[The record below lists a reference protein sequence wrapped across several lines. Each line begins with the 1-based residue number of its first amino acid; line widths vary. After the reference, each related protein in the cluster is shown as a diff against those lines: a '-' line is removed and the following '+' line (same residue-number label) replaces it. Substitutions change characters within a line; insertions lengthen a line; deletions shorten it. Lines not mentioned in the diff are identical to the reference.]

1 MKKKSIWIDTSN
13 VKNRLLSSLNK
24 DIECDILVIGGGI
37 SGLSTSYFL
46 KDSKK
51 KIVLIDKDKI
61 GYGATSH
68 NTGKLTYMQELVYSK
83 IESNYNKEV
92 AKRYFFIKIFFIFF
106 FIRKDI
112 RSSFF

>member
-13 VKNRLLSSLNK
+13 VKNRLLNSLNK
-24 DIECDILVIGGGI
+24 DIDCDILVIGGGI
-37 SGLSTSYFL
+37 AGLSTSYFL

-61 GYGATSH
+61 GHGVTSH

-83 IESNYNKEV
+83 IEANYNKKV
-92 AKRYFFIKIFFIFF
+92 AKRYLDRVYRLFTEEEFTSKFTF
-106 FIRKDI
+106 
-112 RSSFF
+112 